1 MVMFTRIDKVGMPH
15 VIEFIAG
22 KLFPYDTGGLDWIK
36 LLPLNQATL
45 LHGECTFPG
54 ATPERGK
61 PYGYRI
67 RASVNVVMAPPYA
80 YEHWG
85 RVPSTSHARG
95 WVSGGQT
102 FLFDDLE
109 ECAVHTLSHECF
121 HFLSDSK
128 PTGACL
134 IRAVSCGFFNW
145 VPGRRLNLRRIDLG
159 FGSRSATQALIRDR
173 SAIDVST
180 SMGNT
185 HRFNQGARASMIQ
198 PITSVASRCP
208 HTPT

>member
-36 LLPLNQATL
+36 LLPLNQGTL

-128 PTGACL
+128 QVDLSNSEAN
-134 IRAVSCGFFNW
+134 ANW
-145 VPGRRLNLRRIDLG
+145 WGDQWLEAYRSLFDKGGQLRL
-159 FGSRSATQALIRDR
+159 F
-173 SAIDVST
+173 
-180 SMGNT
+180 
-185 HRFNQGARASMIQ
+185 
-198 PITSVASRCP
+198 
-208 HTPT
+208 